1 MPPLTD
7 PKRRRHYCEA
17 LKQWNWSGY
26 VTWTQQ
32 AEEWVREN
40 LPGVTP
46 RGVSRLMWDYVRVGG
61 EIDEVPERRP
71 EWSEH
76 EFHHDLRLQIAERA
90 VYIET
95 RLLMNER
102 DIADSTINVVN
113 IHDA

>member
-7 PKRRRHYCEA
+7 PERLRHYREA
-17 LKQWNWSGY
+17 LSSWNFSGY
-26 VTWTQQ
+26 VTWTQR

-46 RGVSRLMWDYVRVGG
+46 REVGRLMSEYVRTGG
-61 EIDEVPERRP
+61 EIDEVPECRA

-76 EFHHDLRLQIAERA
+76 EFHHDLRLQIAGRA

-95 RLLMNER
+95 RLLMKR
-102 DIADSTINVVN
+102 DIEDSTIHVVN
-113 IHDA
+113 IHDP

>member
-1 MPPLTD
+1 MPLLTD
-7 PKRRRHYCEA
+7 PERLRHYREA
-17 LKQWNWSGY
+17 LRTWQCSGC
-26 VTWTQQ
+26 VIWTQR

-46 RGVSRLMWDYVRVGG
+46 SEVSRLMWEHVRTG
-61 EIDEVPERRP
+61 EKIDEVVECRP

-76 EFHHDLRLQIAERA
+76 EFHHDLRMRIGERL

-95 RLLMNER
+95 RLLMER
-102 DIADSTINVVN
+102 DIEETIIQVVS

>member
-1 MPPLTD
+1 MPPLAD
-7 PKRRRHYCEA
+7 PERLRHYREA
-17 LKQWNWSGY
+17 LSSWHCSGC
-26 VTWTQQ
+26 VTWTQR

-46 RGVSRLMWDYVRVGG
+46 REVSRLMWEYVRTGG
-61 EIDEVPERRP
+61 KIDQVVERRP

-76 EFHHDLRLQIAERA
+76 EFHHDLRMQIGERL
-90 VYIET
+90 VYVET
-95 RLLMNER
+95 RLLMER